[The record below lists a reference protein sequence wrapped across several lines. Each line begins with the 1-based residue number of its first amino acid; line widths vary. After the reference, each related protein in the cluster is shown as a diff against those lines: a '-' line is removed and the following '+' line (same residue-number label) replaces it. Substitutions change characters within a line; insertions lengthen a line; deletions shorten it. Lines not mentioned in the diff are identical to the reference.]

1 VPNQVNADNSRN
13 VLNKLDR
20 T

>member
-1 VPNQVNADNSRN
+1 MA

-20 T
+20 NTEVVAA